1 MPGNVRHPESRDPE
15 SPERAPPHRD
25 GQTTPQKNERRAD
38 QQPHERDESSASQQG
53 APSDL
58 MQKAHDDVERGVT
71 DTSRAEATDAT
82 YRRELRSEPQAA
94 PQQPTGDADSVGGHA
109 REQRAT
115 VAPPDRTPARP
126 RKPAR

>member
-1 MPGNVRHPESRDPE
+1 MPGNVRQPESRDPE

-38 QQPHERDESSASQQG
+38 KQPHERDESSASQQG

-58 MQKAHDDVERGVT
+58 MQKAHDDAERGVA
-71 DTSRAEATDAT
+71 DTSRAEATDET

-94 PQQPTGDADSVGGHA
+94 PRQTSGDAASVGGHA
-109 REQRAT
+109 REKGAT

-126 RKPAR
+126 SKPSR